1 MFRMNS
7 LRGNKRHYRKEQ
19 NTSRRQKVRTIV
31 MGWGFTPQNPKYD
44 EYINLCKEAIEN
56 GIFISSNN
64 APELY
69 GIYTMGVDRN
79 PKGDVNSPQSYK
91 LASLTM

>member
-1 MFRMNS
+1 
-7 LRGNKRHYRKEQ
+7 
-19 NTSRRQKVRTIV
+19 
-31 MGWGFTPQNPKYD
+31 MGWGFTPKNPKYD

-69 GIYTMGVDRN
+69 GIYKTLKEM
-79 PKGDVNSPQSYK
+79 
-91 LASLTM
+91 